1 VAIFNFMTYA
11 SIDWGGLMAAAVII
25 TLPVLVI
32 TVFMQR
38 YVVSGL
44 TAGAIKG

>member
-1 VAIFNFMTYA
+1 
-11 SIDWGGLMAAAVII
+11 MAAAVII

-44 TAGAIKG
+44 TAGD